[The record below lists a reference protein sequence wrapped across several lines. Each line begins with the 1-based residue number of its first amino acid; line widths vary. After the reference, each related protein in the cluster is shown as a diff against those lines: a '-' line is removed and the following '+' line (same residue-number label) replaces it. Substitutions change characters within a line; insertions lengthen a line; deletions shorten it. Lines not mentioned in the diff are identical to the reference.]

1 MKKIRI
7 IEAFSGIGSQVKALQ
22 RLDIDYE
29 IYATIEWDINA
40 FIAYD
45 LIHNGKQNLTP
56 YEKLTREE
64 IVKELKKYTLS
75 FDGKNSVSKNSY
87 KRRNIKV
94 LRRVLSSIHRCK
106 NLVSITDV
114 KGEQLPEDID
124 LFTYSFPCQ
133 DLSISGVFHG
143 KKYGIDRDANTRSG
157 LLWEVERILKEMN
170 SSNKKLPK
178 FLLMENVKNILSS
191 RHKGNFEEWQDY
203 LESIGYYNKI
213 YCLNSKNFGI
223 PQSRERVYMLSVFI
237 GKENR
242 DKKQDILN
250 NYFKKNDL
258 SKKRDN
264 LCSLENYLRLDYSI
278 EKYKKEAEES
288 NPNDT
293 PSRRNIY
300 KDNLHIFDGKI
311 LKKEV
316 KTLTTKQD
324 RNPNSG
330 VIEYPIFKPGKS
342 RYRNLTPRECF
353 LLMGFD
359 ENDFDILKKYDFSI
373 GSNRHF
379 FSREKLIKM
388 AGNSIVVNVLEEIFK
403 QMKDIEDNIL
413 KNKIESYI
421 NKDKC

>member
-1 MKKIRI
+1 MKENKMKKIRI

-22 RLDIDYE
+22 RLKIDYE

-45 LIHNGKQNLTP
+45 LIHNGQQNLTP

-237 GKENR
+237 GKENS

-250 NYFKKNDL
+250 NYFEKNDL

-300 KDNLHIFDGKI
+300 RDNLHIFDGKM

-373 GSNRHF
+373 GSKRHF

-413 KNKIESYI
+413 KNKT
-421 NKDKC
+421 K